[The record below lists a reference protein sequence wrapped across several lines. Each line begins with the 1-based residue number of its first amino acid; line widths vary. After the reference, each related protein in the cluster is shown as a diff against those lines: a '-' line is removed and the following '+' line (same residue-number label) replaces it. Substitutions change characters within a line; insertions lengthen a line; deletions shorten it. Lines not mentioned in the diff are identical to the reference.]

1 MPLILFCRTFAPEI
15 ETDNFLTITL
25 LNKLKRMKKVITLM
39 LALVA
44 AMVVNAKTVETT
56 VWEGNEAVSWK
67 PEEVPGKQVDIS
79 SDVFSGSGL
88 TTGNVVKIYT
98 TTEYENPQYVVTYK
112 AGDSWIWTDLTITV
126 DEGVI
131 SFTVENATMAT
142 EIVGRGLVLRGQ
154 AWTATKITVTKEV
167 EDEGDDTGTA
177 TELWSGTKALGN
189 WTNFENLRYD
199 GKGALANAK
208 VGDDIRVTF
217 TNAAEGWQV
226 YVCDAASYS
235 EFTDGYFAG
244 AAKEEAQSVSFRIA
258 NATVLEAIQVRG
270 IVVKGKL
277 ATLTKI
283 EIVTYTTSYDAV
295 AVTIGEDGIATFS
308 SSKHLD
314 FSGTGITPYYAS
326 QVAKGSVKLTAATT
340 TWSWEGYI
348 LKGSAGTYT
357 VPVTAEENA
366 SYPGTNYL
374 KQQVREDKVAASTS
388 TTFHYIFAK
397 DKDGNIG
404 FYKLTAD
411 HTLGAK
417 KAYLETTEDIA
428 PASAPASSARISLVF
443 DDDTTT
449 GVESVAMPS
458 QPAASGYYD
467 LQGRQVKTPT
477 KGLYIVNG
485 KKVMV
490 K

>member
-1 MPLILFCRTFAPEI
+1 
-15 ETDNFLTITL
+15 
-25 LNKLKRMKKVITLM
+25 MKKVISLM
-39 LALVA
+39 VALLVIMA
-44 AMVVNAKTVETT
+44 VNAKVVETT
-56 VWEGNEAVSWK
+56 LWG
-67 PEEVPGKQVDIS
+67 DTY
-79 SDVFSGSGL
+79 SDGVELNAETVATF
-88 TTGNVVKIYT
+88 
-98 TTEYENPQYVVTYK
+98 K
-112 AGDSWIWTDLTITV
+112 AGDILRVYVTVPEGGANFKIVYKGAPDWSETTIPSIDSQWPWVNGDETYKEFTLTADDITAFSGKNIYIYKGDNSTIEKV
-126 DEGVI
+126 TLLTEVADDP
-131 SFTVENATMAT
+131 VE
-142 EIVGRGLVLRGQ
+142 E
-154 AWTATKITVTKEV
+154 
-167 EDEGDDTGTA
+167 GTA
-177 TELWSGTKALGN
+177 TELWSGTNALGD
-189 WTNFENLRYD
+189 WSNFESLRYD

-235 EFTDGYFAG
+235 EFTDGYFDG
-244 AAKEEAQSVSFRIA
+244 AAKEEAQSVSFSIA
-258 NATVLEAIQVRG
+258 NAAVLEAIQERG

-283 EIVTYTTSYDAV
+283 EIVTYETSYDAV
-295 AVTIGEDGIATFS
+295 SVTIGEDGIATFS
-308 SSKHLD
+308 SAKHLD

-326 QVAKGSVKLTAATT
+326 EVSTGSVKLTAATT
-340 TWSWEGYI
+340 TWSWQGYI

-374 KQQVREDKVAASTS
+374 KQQVGEGTVTASGA

-397 DKDGNIG
+397 KGSDIG

-417 KAYLETTEDIA
+417 KAYLETPTDIT
-428 PASAPASSARISLVF
+428 PSVSSARVALVF

-449 GVESVAMPS
+449 GMSDMKDERLKMKDGVF
-458 QPAASGYYD
+458 D

-485 KKVMV
+485 KKVVV

>member
-1 MPLILFCRTFAPEI
+1 
-15 ETDNFLTITL
+15 
-25 LNKLKRMKKVITLM
+25 MKKVITLM
-39 LALVA
+39 LVFLATMA
-44 AMVVNAKTVETT
+44 VNAKTVETT
-56 VWEGNEAVSWK
+56 VWEGSEAISWNTN
-67 PEEVPGKQVDIS
+67 VPGTQFDTPSGI
-79 SDVFSGSGL
+79 FSEL

-98 TTEYENPQYVVTYK
+98 TTTYEDPKYVVTYK
-112 AGDSWIWTDLTITV
+112 AGDSWTWTDLAITV
-126 DEGVI
+126 DKGVI

-142 EIVGRGLVLRGQ
+142 EIAGRDLILRGQ

-177 TELWSGTKALGN
+177 TELWSGTNALGD
-189 WTNFENLRYD
+189 WSNFESLRYD

-244 AAKEEAQSVSFRIA
+244 VAKEEAQSVSFRIA
-258 NATVLEAIQVRG
+258 NAAVLEAIQERG

-283 EIVTYTTSYDAV
+283 EIVTYATSYDAV
-295 AVTIGEDGIATFS
+295 SVTIGENGIATFS
-308 SSKHLD
+308 SAKHLD

-326 QVAKGSVKLTAATT
+326 QVATGSVKLTAATT
-340 TWSWEGYI
+340 TWSWQGYI

-374 KQQVREDKVAASTS
+374 KQQVGEGTVTASGA

-397 DKDGNIG
+397 KGSDIG

-428 PASAPASSARISLVF
+428 PPSAARVSLVF

-449 GVESVAMPS
+449 GVESVVMPS
-458 QPAASGYYD
+458 QSAASGCYD
-467 LQGRQVKTPT
+467 LQGRQVKNPT